1 MWRKHPEFEETRV
14 SLISSLWPDTV
25 PANLDAIY
33 ENTWE
38 NVVVFFKG
46 KDTKRGKK
54 KKPIYK
60 SIGLVSGS
68 RFKIHV
74 YMCYYSVFVSGNQ
87 YWMLRQLKLEEGFPR
102 SILTLGFPS
111 RIKSVDAALHFRD
124 EGYTVFFTGD
134 ECWRYVRS

>member
-25 PANLDAIY
+25 PANLDAVY

-54 KKPIYK
+54 KIYK
-60 SIGLVSGS
+60 PIGLVSGS
-68 RFKIHV
+68 RLK
-74 YMCYYSVFVSGNQ
+74 YMCTCVIIVFLFQVIS
-87 YWMLRQLKLEEGFPR
+87 
-102 SILTLGFPS
+102 
-111 RIKSVDAALHFRD
+111 
-124 EGYTVFFTGD
+124 TG
-134 ECWRYVRS
+134 C

>member
-33 ENTWE
+33 ENMWE

-54 KKPIYK
+54 KSTNP
-60 SIGLVSGS
+60 
-68 RFKIHV
+68 
-74 YMCYYSVFVSGNQ
+74 SV
-87 YWMLRQLKLEEGFPR
+87 
-102 SILTLGFPS
+102 
-111 RIKSVDAALHFRD
+111 
-124 EGYTVFFTGD
+124 
-134 ECWRYVRS
+134 

>member
-25 PANLDAIY
+25 PANLDAVY

-54 KKPIYK
+54 KKPPTK
-60 SIGLVSGS
+60 P
-68 RFKIHV
+68 
-74 YMCYYSVFVSGNQ
+74 SV
-87 YWMLRQLKLEEGFPR
+87 
-102 SILTLGFPS
+102 
-111 RIKSVDAALHFRD
+111 
-124 EGYTVFFTGD
+124 
-134 ECWRYVRS
+134 

>member
-1 MWRKHPEFEETRV
+1 M
-14 SLISSLWPDTV
+14 
-25 PANLDAIY
+25 
-33 ENTWE
+33 
-38 NVVVFFKG
+38 
-46 KDTKRGKK
+46 
-54 KKPIYK
+54 
-60 SIGLVSGS
+60 SGS

-102 SILTLGFPS
+102 SISTLGFPS